1 MTGRTWG
8 GNPNGYQDDFR
19 SVNTTELDILTW
31 MAAEHRPLSNLIAM
45 DPVAA
50 TEWIRAHGG
59 TVRHI
64 DMYCRLV
71 NTLRYRLFD
80 YLPAMPDNVARLDDS
95 RRLPRP
101 R

>member
-1 MTGRTWG
+1 MTRRTWG
-8 GNPNGYQDDFR
+8 GNIEIARSG

-31 MAAEHRPLSNLIAM
+31 MAAENRPLSNLIAM
-45 DPVAA
+45 DTRAGNA
-50 TEWIRAHGG
+50 WIRAHGG
-59 TVRHI
+59 GARHI

-80 YLPAMPDNVARLDDS
+80 YLPAMSANVARLDDS
-95 RRLPRP
+95 RRLSRA

>member
-1 MTGRTWG
+1 M
-8 GNPNGYQDDFR
+8 
-19 SVNTTELDILTW
+19 NTAELDILTW

-80 YLPAMPDNVARLDDS
+80 YLPPATANVMRLDDV
-95 RRLPRP
+95 RGLPRA